1 MKKGIFRIGMFLVQL
16 AGFALGGVAGWF
28 LAALAAWLA
37 LGAPQ
42 GERSAIVFAPML
54 VLGPV
59 GFFLGGFIGM
69 RLAGKWLKA
78 ASNSPTGPGTG
89 GGHD

>member
-1 MKKGIFRIGMFLVQL
+1 MKKGISQLGMFLVQL
-16 AGFALGGVAGWF
+16 AGFVLGGVAGWF
-28 LAALAAWLA
+28 LAALAAWLV

-42 GERSAIVFAPML
+42 GERSAVVFVPML

-59 GFFLGGFIGM
+59 GFFLGGFLGM

-78 ASNSPTGPGTG
+78 ATESRGAS
-89 GGHD
+89 